1 MNPDTAEM
9 AIVEAPVELGP
20 AARAHGTRS
29 PRVAVRRARQRLR
42 ARLARLSLAAWLT
55 RLRAD
60 PARMAAVRESWRALA
75 LSRAL
80 VWAAGVGAILTFG
93 VVRGRAVFN
102 PLGITRGLGAL
113 GDVLAGP
120 AARWDGA
127 WYLVIAHYGYRPDLG
142 SFTSSRTAFFPL
154 YPLGVR
160 ALSGL
165 AVPPVLAGVGL
176 SLAALFLAL
185 YGIHRL
191 IALEL
196 ERTAGLQSRGPGG
209 LASFSGG
216 RQDRGPSDAHPDTE
230 RVAQLAVLLMAFAP
244 MAFFLSAVYS
254 ESLYLALSVGVFW
267 CGRQGRWGRAAALG
281 ALAAATRSTGVVL
294 ALPLLI
300 LYLYGPREDRAPDH
314 GAARA
319 PRAQWTRALRPRYR
333 PRGDLLWLAL
343 VPAGTGAYMAY
354 LALSGGEATLPF
366 HAQEVWSRH
375 FAGPFVGVW
384 YGLRAAFDGVR
395 QLLSGQGR
403 HAYFT
408 PVAGDPLVAA
418 GHDVTLFAFLALAVP
433 MLVGTLRRLPFAYG
447 AYVLAALA
455 LPLSYPVATQPLM
468 SLPRFLLV
476 LFPLVMWLAL
486 WLAPRPRA
494 ARAAVLASAL
504 LMALLAGEFA
514 TWHWVA

>member
-1 MNPDTAEM
+1 MNPDTAEI
-9 AIVEAPVELGP
+9 AIVEPAVELPP
-20 AARAHGTRS
+20 AVGTPGRRS
-29 PRVAVRRARQRLR
+29 RLRVLVWR
-42 ARLARLSLAAWLT
+42 ARLRCPAWLMRLRSLAWLA

-60 PARMAAVRESWRALA
+60 PLRRAAVRESCRALA

-80 VWAAGVGAILTFG
+80 VWAAGVGGILTFG

-102 PLGITRGLGAL
+102 PLGITRGLGSL

-160 ALSGL
+160 ALSAL

-176 SLAALFLAL
+176 SLLALFLAL
-185 YGIHRL
+185 YGLHRL

-196 ERTAGLQSRGPGG
+196 ERTAGPQSRGPGG
-209 LASFSGG
+209 PASFSGG
-216 RQDRGPSDAHPDTE
+216 RQDGGPSDTHPDTAG
-230 RVAQLAVLLMAFAP
+230 VARLAVLLMAFAP

-254 ESLYLALSVGVFW
+254 ESLYLALSIGLFW
-267 CGRQGRWGRAAALG
+267 CARQGRWAQAAALG

-294 ALPLLI
+294 ALPVLMF
-300 LYLYGPREDRAPDH
+300 YLYGPREDRAPDRPP
-314 GAARA
+314 AS
-319 PRAQWTRALRPRYR
+319 LRPRYR
-333 PRGDLLWLAL
+333 LRRDLLWLAL

-354 LALSGGEATLPF
+354 LALSGGEATMPF

-375 FAGPFVGVW
+375 FAGPFVGMW
-384 YGLRAAFDGVR
+384 DGLRAAFEGVR
-395 QLLSGQGR
+395 QLLSGQSR

-408 PVAGDPLVAA
+408 PVSGDPLVAA
-418 GHDVTLFAFLALAVP
+418 GHNVELFAFLALAVP
-433 MLVGTLRRLPFAYG
+433 ALIGTLRRLPLAYG
-447 AYVLAALA
+447 AYALAALA
-455 LPLSYPVATQPLM
+455 LPLSYPVATQPLI

-504 LMALLAGEFA
+504 LMALFAGEFA